1 MFWKIKTV
9 GIAAGLALLAG
20 TAQAADRDQSTA
32 YDWTGLYVGGVGS
45 YTTGDDT
52 WSDGPYDLDD
62 SFFGGVFA
70 GYNQQFGN
78 VVLSA
83 EIVGQF
89 GKMKET
95 EFPTLWY
102 QNMVDVKARLGF
114 AFDRALVYVA
124 SGYSIANIE
133 EDGGH
138 FSMDGYNIGGGVDFA
153 ATENLI
159 FGVEYSYRNVDGT
172 CIHDE
177 DVEGN
182 VSSFQA
188 RASYKF

>member
-1 MFWKIKTV
+1 MVWEIKTV

-20 TAQAADRDQSTA
+20 TAQAADRDQSAA
-32 YDWTGLYVGGVGS
+32 YNWTGLYAGAVGS
-45 YTTGDDT
+45 FATGEDR

-62 SFFGGVFA
+62 SFFGGAFA

-78 VVLSA
+78 VVFGA

-95 EFPTLWY
+95 DYPELWY
-102 QNMVDVKARLGF
+102 QNMIDIKARLGF
-114 AFDRALVYVA
+114 AFDHTLVYVA

-138 FSMDGYNIGGGVDFA
+138 FTMDGYNIGGGVDFA

-159 FGVEYSYRNVDGT
+159 LGVEYSYRNVDGICT
-172 CIHDE
+172 HDD

-188 RASYKF
+188 RVSYKF